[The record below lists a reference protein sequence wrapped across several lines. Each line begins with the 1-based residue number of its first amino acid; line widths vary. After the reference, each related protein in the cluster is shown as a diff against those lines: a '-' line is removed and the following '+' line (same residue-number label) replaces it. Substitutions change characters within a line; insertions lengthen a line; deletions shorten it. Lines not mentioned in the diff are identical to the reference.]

1 MAKIPFS
8 KLKIKKVDDSIKTVE
23 FEGQTIEVRQYL
35 PIQEKLALISRVVEL
50 AHEQDSNFSN
60 PVKADVYTNLEM
72 FKAYTNISFTEKQL
86 EDPAHLYDILLSS
99 GLLEEVY
106 VAIPSDETSAIV
118 RGVTDSIAA
127 FYKYQNS
134 VLGLLDTITSDY
146 NLSQEE
152 IQKIQSSLT
161 ELSDSP
167 NLKGLMRIV
176 NKEA

>member
-8 KLKIKKVDDSIKTVE
+8 KLKIKKVDDSIKTIE

-60 PVKADVYTNLEM
+60 PVKADVYTDLEM
-72 FKAYTNISFTEKQL
+72 FKTYTNISFTEKQL

-106 VAIPSDETSAIV
+106 DAIPSDETSAIV

-134 VLGLLDTITSDY
+134 LLGLLDTVSTDYSNLNFDLDKLKEKITDPEQ
-146 NLSQEE
+146 LALVKEV
-152 IQKIQSSLT
+152 LT
-161 ELSDSP
+161 KL
-167 NLKGLMRIV
+167 G
-176 NKEA
+176 

>member
-106 VAIPSDETSAIV
+106 VAIPSDETNAIV

-134 VLGLLDTITSDY
+134 VLGLLDTISTDY
-146 NLSQEE
+146 SNLNFDLDKLKE
-152 IQKIQSSLT
+152 KITDPEQLT
-161 ELSDSP
+161 L
-167 NLKGLMRIV
+167 V
-176 NKEA
+176 KEVLTKLG

>member
-8 KLKIKKVDDSIKTVE
+8 KLKIKKVDDSIKTIE

-35 PIQEKLALISRVVEL
+35 PIQEKLALISRVIEL

-60 PVKADVYTNLEM
+60 PVKADVYIDLEM
-72 FKAYTNISFTEKQL
+72 FKAYTNVSFTEKQL

-106 VAIPSDETSAIV
+106 DAIPSDETSAIV

-127 FYKYQNS
+127 FYQYQNS
-134 VLGLLDTITSDY
+134 VLGLLDTISTDY
-146 NLSQEE
+146 SNLNFDLDALKE
-152 IQKIQSSLT
+152 KITDPEQLALVKEVLT
-161 ELSDSP
+161 KL
-167 NLKGLMRIV
+167 G
-176 NKEA
+176 